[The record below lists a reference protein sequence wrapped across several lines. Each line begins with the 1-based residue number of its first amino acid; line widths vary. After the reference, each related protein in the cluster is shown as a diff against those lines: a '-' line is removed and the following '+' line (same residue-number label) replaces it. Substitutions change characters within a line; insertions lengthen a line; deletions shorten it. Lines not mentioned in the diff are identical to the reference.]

1 MKIVSAKDKYTQ
13 TAVAEMEKQFG
24 YGNVMAVPRVQKVV
38 VNVGVGKI
46 VKEGDKIDEIV
57 STIESITGQKAVRTK
72 ARKAISGFKV
82 RENMEIGVKVTLR
95 GKRMWQFID
104 RVINA
109 TLPRTRDFQGINV
122 RAVDAKGNLNI
133 GIKEHMIFPEI
144 SPEKVRHIFGLQIT
158 VVTNATSQK
167 EGITLFKLLGF
178 PLKND

>member
-1 MKIVSAKDKYTQ
+1 MLWLFLVSRKLWLMLELE
-13 TAVAEMEKQFG
+13 V
-24 YGNVMAVPRVQKVV
+24 
-38 VNVGVGKI
+38 

-57 STIESITGQKAVRTK
+57 STIETITGQKAVKTK

-95 GKRMWQFID
+95 GKRMWQFVD

-158 VVTNATSQK
+158 VVTNAKSQK